1 MSKHTFNS
9 LRLLTS
15 PLIPH
20 RKRIKS
26 HPSPTPTTTRL
37 LTSLHLSIITFLQTH
52 MFTLQLMPKITTPA
66 KTNKALPAIPSSQNE
81 EEIRVLEEQR
91 RLVEGFLGDA
101 LRRRKFEDAASLRVG
116 LEELEGEIQR
126 RRGV

>member
-1 MSKHTFNS
+1 
-9 LRLLTS
+9 
-15 PLIPH
+15 
-20 RKRIKS
+20 
-26 HPSPTPTTTRL
+26 
-37 LTSLHLSIITFLQTH
+37 